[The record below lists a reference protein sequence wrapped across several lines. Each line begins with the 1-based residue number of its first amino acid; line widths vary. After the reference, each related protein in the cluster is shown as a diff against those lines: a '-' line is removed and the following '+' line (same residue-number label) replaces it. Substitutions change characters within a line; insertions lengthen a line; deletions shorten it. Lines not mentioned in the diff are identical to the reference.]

1 MIYRCP
7 FGDFREFPDGNAVS
21 GLFESPFQTPER
33 LNRVLYVDGIT
44 SESITF
50 SEYKML
56 IFRIAAL
63 FRSDYSICQGD
74 VVCLYAPNSI
84 YTAGIHLGTIALAAI
99 VSPAST
105 MYNATELAH
114 QIRMTRPRIL
124 ITSDEGSQ
132 TAREAIRES
141 SVSEIQIVTF
151 SELLPKI
158 KALANTT
165 SAAMVSPVEVDAAH
179 YPAYYTFSS
188 GTSGLPKGVITT
200 HRNILT
206 NVLQQIFRH
215 DTPTVAT
222 DHCLGAVI
230 PMSHIFGLNSFIWT
244 AIYRVH
250 KIVVFPKFDLV
261 TFLEKCSE
269 HDVDIITLVPP
280 IVLLLGKHPLL
291 DSYPKLKQN
300 LRYLRCGA
308 APLSVSTQALV
319 KKRLP
324 NCFILQG
331 YGLTETS
338 PCTHSGSQCEAEHN
352 SATVGWL
359 LPGTEAR
366 LVDPETG
373 KDSSR
378 GELWVRGPQIMK
390 GYLNDEKA
398 TKEAFSEG
406 RWFKTG
412 DVAVVDE
419 SGQFEIVDR
428 IKELIKSKGHQVAP
442 AELESVL
449 LSHPNV
455 LDAAVIGIPDDNQTT
470 EHPRA
475 FLVLQP
481 GTDIKEIIRWF
492 NEKVAQ
498 HKRLS
503 GGAVVV
509 EKVPKSLSGKILRRI
524 LRDVSITPQK
534 VEGAVPDE
542 DREKLVY
549 ALKHETEQKSILTTV
564 IRVSMGILGPI
575 ENLSGNSNFNEIGG
589 DSLSALT
596 FSNILQEIYDI
607 SVPVALII
615 SPTSDFQS
623 LADYIEGQQS
633 GKKGKPTY
641 ATIHGRNVEN
651 VSPTDLALNKFVDSA
666 TLSRASSLPN
676 VKGEPRTVL
685 LTGATGFLGR
695 HLALELLQRL
705 AVIGGK
711 LICLI
716 RAKNASEGLDR
727 LYRSFDKGD
736 SSLLAQF
743 RDLARSTLEVVVGD
757 KSEEQLGLEDD
768 TWQRLSLDVDM
779 IVDSAAMVNHV
790 LPYDQLFEPNVVG
803 TSELI
808 RFAITSRL
816 KQFVYVSTL
825 AVGIGVAR
833 DNFTEDID
841 VRDMCPSRRI
851 DNSYAS
857 GYGHSKWAAEVLLR
871 QAHDQFQLPVSVF
884 RCGMI
889 LANSTYSGQLNEQ
902 DMFTRLLLSLIATG
916 KAPKSF
922 YELDA
927 EGMKQRAHYDGLPVD
942 FVSKAICSLTLPRE
956 GFATYH
962 VMNPHDDGIGLDEY
976 VDWLIA
982 FGYNIDLVNE
992 YSDWLQ
998 QFEKRLHDLPHWQ
1011 QSASLLPLLH
1021 SYRKPLKPTCGSIA
1035 STWRFGEA
1043 LHQKNFT
1050 SDFKSPYIN
1059 QSLIG
1064 KYANDLQLLGLI

>member
-1 MIYRCP
+1 MIYKCP
-7 FGDFREFPDGNAVS
+7 FGDFREYSEGNAVN
-21 GLFESPFQTPER
+21 GLFESPFQTSER

-44 SESITF
+44 SDSITF
-50 SEYKML
+50 SEYKKL

-63 FRSDYSICQGD
+63 FRDDYSISQGD

-151 SELLPKI
+151 SELLPKLRALV
-158 KALANTT
+158 KAP
-165 SAAMVSPVEVDAAH
+165 SAAMAAPVEVDAAH

-206 NVLQQIFRH
+206 NILQQFFNH
-215 DTPTVAT
+215 DTPYVAN
-222 DHCLGAVI
+222 DHCVGAVL
-230 PMSHIFGLNSFIWT
+230 PMSHIFGLNTFIW
-244 AIYRVH
+244 AGIYRVH
-250 KIVVFPKFDLV
+250 TIVVFPKFDLV
-261 TFLEKCSE
+261 TYLKTCSDY
-269 HDVDIITLVPP
+269 DVDVVTLVPP
-280 IVLLLGKHPLL
+280 IALLFGKHPLL

-308 APLSVSTQALV
+308 APLSVSTQALI

-338 PCTHSGSQCEAEHN
+338 PSTHSGSQLETEHD

-373 KDSSR
+373 EDSSR
-378 GELWVRGPQIMK
+378 GELWVRGPQVTK

-406 RWFKTG
+406 GWFKTG

-455 LDAAVIGIPDDNQTT
+455 LDAAVIGIPDENQTT

-481 GTDIKEIIRWF
+481 DTDIKEILKWF

-498 HKRLS
+498 HKLLS
-503 GGAVVV
+503 GGVIAVD
-509 EKVPKSLSGKILRRI
+509 KVPKSSSGKILRRV
-524 LRDVSITPQK
+524 LRDVSITPQEIK
-534 VEGAVPDE
+534 GAVPDG

-549 ALKHETEQKSILTTV
+549 ALKHEAEQKSILTTV
-564 IRVSMGILGPI
+564 IRASSGILGSI
-575 ENLSGNSNFNEIGG
+575 ENLSGSSNFTEIGG

-596 FSNILQEIYDI
+596 FSNMLQEIYDI
-607 SVPVALII
+607 SVPVASII

-633 GKKGKPTY
+633 GKTGKPTY
-641 ATIHGRNVEN
+641 AKIHGRNVET
-651 VSPTDLALNKFVDSA
+651 VFPTDLALNKFVDSA
-666 TLSRASSLPN
+666 TLSRALSLPD

-705 AVIGGK
+705 ATIGGK

-716 RAKNASEGLDR
+716 RAKTASEGFNR

-736 SSLLAQF
+736 PSLLTHF
-743 RDLARSTLEVVVGD
+743 RDLATSNLEVVVGD
-757 KSEEQLGLEDD
+757 KSEEQLGLEND
-768 TWQRLSLDVDM
+768 TWQRLSRDVDM

-803 TSELI
+803 TAQLI

-816 KQFVYVSTL
+816 KQFVYVSTV
-825 AVGIGVAR
+825 AVGKGVSR
-833 DNFTEDID
+833 EKFTEDID

-857 GYGHSKWAAEVLLR
+857 GYGHSKWAGEVLLR
-871 QAHDQFQLPVSVF
+871 QAHDQFRLPVSVF

-889 LANSTYSGQLNEQ
+889 LANTTYSGQLNEQ
-902 DMFTRLLLSLIATG
+902 DMFTRLVLSLIATG

-922 YELDA
+922 YELDT
-927 EGMKQRAHYDGLPVD
+927 EGMKQRTHYDGLPVD

-956 GFATYH
+956 GYATYH

-982 FGYNIDLVNE
+982 FGYNIDRVDD

-998 QFEKRLHDLPHWQ
+998 QFENSLHDLPPWQ

-1021 SYRKPLKPTCGSIA
+1021 SYREPLQPTCGSIT
-1035 STWRFGEA
+1035 STRRFWEA
-1043 LHQKNFT
+1043 LHQKKFT
-1050 SDFKSPYIN
+1050 SDFESPYIN
-1059 QSLIG
+1059 QPLIG
-1064 KYANDLQLLGLI
+1064 KYADDLQLLGLI